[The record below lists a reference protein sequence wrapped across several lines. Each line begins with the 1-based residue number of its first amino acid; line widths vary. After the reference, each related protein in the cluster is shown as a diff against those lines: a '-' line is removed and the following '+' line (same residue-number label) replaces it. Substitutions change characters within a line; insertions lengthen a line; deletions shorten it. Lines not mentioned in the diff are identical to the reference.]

1 MTTLINNELNNNMEG
16 RKVAIK
22 ATQPTRR
29 GIDPLA
35 GLDRDVHAKLC
46 KTLTRGLYS
55 LVPVY
60 RMVTIFG
67 YKDLDGELA
76 VKMYD
81 VTGGN
86 SPVARE
92 FLPEEKV
99 IKTINVVNLDSDG
112 KISGYRTITTGVKN
126 DKNTEYVYTDQLVLI
141 KFDMDESSQE
151 SREIAAEIYDEVI
164 SKGISITGD
173 NKIFVGE
180 KENAEKVDVLVATPS
195 NERNKQLLATNV
207 EANIAWERLEKIG
220 GHAISKKLAEGMP
233 LSKFNKLAKRLGIF
247 ATPAIPFAKVG
258 NDKFGMLLVDTEILG
273 NFDFNKEMTD
283 ILAAIGVDID
293 NNQFDGIC
301 WFSNNFMLE
310 GIKNLGV
317 KYLNAR
323 QAGMFAP
330 QNRTEALY
338 SKCLA
343 DVVGSL
349 IIKRIQKVLESRLPK
364 EALKVIGNP
373 NEIGLIVDTNG
384 AKLLDLDFEFDAD
397 GVMVYLLDLAKGTK
411 SGTDNQLS
419 YKLGTMNLEAT
430 IEAYKKLGAKDMK
443 EFNDSFA
450 DVATGL
456 LDSRMDVNKLLVN
469 IAKNNP
475 ESYLAS
481 QVFRDKYIIADIAKD
496 AVVKHEA
503 AYRRGRVAV
512 DSLFQRAMFDCST
525 LITNGAIQGLLGVDS
540 RGCIECFSND
550 ILDEK
555 REEIEAIENDSNLTA
570 YQKKAK
576 LDELL
581 TAFVIKHPA
590 PGMEEIQLV
599 RFKTVNEIKLS
610 LAELYRA
617 GTITQE
623 DVDLLFQ
630 YFYFTSYGVIK
641 IAPSNVLKHKL
652 AGMDT
657 DFDGVKVVFEPSLV
671 AIVVDFYLNRKESI
685 ANHTGRVDVTY
696 GGVVPYIDCD
706 KKATDYLRESIENKN
721 KKLEIKDTN
730 FTMGSWADAFNNM

>member
-1 MTTLINNELNNNMEG
+1 MTKTINNNNMEE
-16 RKVAIK
+16 RREAIK
-22 ATQPTRR
+22 ATQPKRK

-46 KTLTRGLYS
+46 KTLTKGLYN
-55 LVPVY
+55 LVPIY
-60 RMVTIFG
+60 RMISIFG
-67 YKDLDGELA
+67 YKDLNGELS

-99 IKTINVVNLDSDG
+99 VKTINIVSLDSAG
-112 KISGYRTITTGVKN
+112 NISGSRNVTTGVKN
-126 DKNTEYVYTDQLVLI
+126 DKNTEYIYTDQLILI

-164 SKGISITGD
+164 SKGISITKD
-173 NKIFVGE
+173 NKVFVGE
-180 KENAEKVDVLVATPS
+180 RENAEKVDVLVATPS

-207 EANIAWERLEKIG
+207 QADIAWERLEKIG

-258 NDKFGMLLVDTEILG
+258 NEKFGILLVNTEILG
-273 NFDFNKEMTD
+273 DFDFNKEMAD
-283 ILAAIGVDID
+283 ILASIGVDID

-317 KYLNAR
+317 KHLNAR

-330 QNRTEALY
+330 QNRAEALY

-343 DVVGSL
+343 DVVSMP
-349 IIKRIQKVLESRLPK
+349 IIKRLKEVLESRLPK
-364 EALKVIGNP
+364 EALKVVGNP
-373 NEIGLIVDTNG
+373 NEIGLIIDTNG
-384 AKLLDLDFEFDAD
+384 AKLLDLDFEFNAE
-397 GVMVYLLDLAKGTK
+397 GIMVYLLDLAKGTK

-430 IEAYKKLGAKDMK
+430 MKAYKELAAKDMK

-475 ESYLAS
+475 QSYLAS

-496 AVVKHEA
+496 GVVKHEA

-525 LITNGAIQGLLGVDS
+525 LITNGAVQGVLNVDS
-540 RGCIECFSND
+540 RGCVECFSND

-555 REEIEAIENDSNLTA
+555 REEIEAIEDSNLTA

-581 TAFVIKHPA
+581 TAFIIKHPA

-610 LAELYRA
+610 LAELYKA
-617 GTITQE
+617 GTITKE

-671 AIVVDFYLNRKESI
+671 AIVVDFYLNRKEAI

-706 KKATDYLRESIENKN
+706 KKATDYLRQCIENKN

-730 FTMGSWADAFNNM
+730 STMGSWADAFNNM

>member
-1 MTTLINNELNNNMEG
+1 MTTTINNNNMEE
-16 RKVAIK
+16 RRVAIK
-22 ATQPTRR
+22 ATQPKRK

-46 KTLTRGLYS
+46 KTLTKGLYN
-55 LVPVY
+55 LVPIY
-60 RMVTIFG
+60 RMISIFG
-67 YKDLDGELA
+67 YKDLDGELS

-92 FLPEEKV
+92 FLPEEKI
-99 IKTINVVNLDSDG
+99 IKTINIVNLDSDG
-112 KISGYRTITTGVKN
+112 KISGYRNVTTGVKN
-126 DKNTEYVYTDQLVLI
+126 DKNIEYVYTDQLILI
-141 KFDMDESSQE
+141 KFDMEEYSQE
-151 SREIAAEIYDEVI
+151 SREIAAEIYDAVI
-164 SKGISITGD
+164 SKGISITD
-173 NKIFVGE
+173 NKVFVGE
-180 KENAEKVDVLVATPS
+180 RENAEKVDVLVATPS

-207 EANIAWERLEKIG
+207 QADIAWERLEKIG

-247 ATPAIPFAKVG
+247 ATPAIPFARVG
-258 NDKFGMLLVDTEILG
+258 NEKFGMLLVDTEILG
-273 NFDFNKEMTD
+273 DFDFNKEMTD
-283 ILAAIGVDID
+283 ILASIGVDID

-301 WFSNNFMLE
+301 WLSNNFMLE

-317 KYLNAR
+317 KHLNAR

-330 QNRTEALY
+330 QNRAEALY

-343 DVVGSL
+343 DVVSMP
-349 IIKRIQKVLESRLPK
+349 IIKRLKEVLESRLPK
-364 EALKVIGNP
+364 EALKVVGNP

-384 AKLLDLDFEFDAD
+384 AKLLDLDFEFNAE
-397 GVMVYLLDLAKGTK
+397 GIMVYLLDLAKGTR
-411 SGTDNQLS
+411 SGIDNQLS
-419 YKLGTMNLEAT
+419 YKLGTMNLKAT
-430 IEAYKKLGAKDMK
+430 LAAYKKLAAKDMK

-456 LDSRMDVNKLLVN
+456 LDTKIDVNKLLVN

-475 ESYLAS
+475 QSYLAS
-481 QVFRDKYIIADIAKD
+481 QVFRDKYIIADIARD

-525 LITNGAIQGLLGVDS
+525 LITNGAVQGVLNVDS

-581 TAFVIKHPA
+581 TAFIIKHPA

-610 LAELYRA
+610 LAELYKA
-617 GTITQE
+617 GTITKE

-671 AIVVDFYLNRKESI
+671 AIVVDFYLDRKESI

-706 KKATDYLRESIENKN
+706 KKATDYLKQTIENKN
-721 KKLEIKDTN
+721 KKAEINTN
-730 FTMGSWADAFNNM
+730 STMGSWAEIFN

>member
-1 MTTLINNELNNNMEG
+1 MTTTINNNNMEE
-16 RKVAIK
+16 RRVAIK
-22 ATQPTRR
+22 ATQPKRK

-46 KTLTRGLYS
+46 KTLTKGLYN
-55 LVPVY
+55 LVPIY
-60 RMVTIFG
+60 RMISIFG
-67 YKDLDGELA
+67 YKDLDGELS

-92 FLPEEKV
+92 FLPEEKI
-99 IKTINVVNLDSDG
+99 IKTINIVNLDSDG
-112 KISGYRTITTGVKN
+112 KISGYRNVTTGVKN
-126 DKNTEYVYTDQLVLI
+126 DKNIEYVYTDQLILI
-141 KFDMDESSQE
+141 KFDMEEYSQE
-151 SREIAAEIYDEVI
+151 SREIAAEIYDAVI
-164 SKGISITGD
+164 SKGISITD
-173 NKIFVGE
+173 NKVFVGE
-180 KENAEKVDVLVATPS
+180 RENAEKVDVLVATPS

-207 EANIAWERLEKIG
+207 QADIAWERLEKIG

-247 ATPAIPFAKVG
+247 ATPAIPFARVG
-258 NDKFGMLLVDTEILG
+258 NEKFGMLLVDTEILG
-273 NFDFNKEMTD
+273 DFDFNKEMTD
-283 ILAAIGVDID
+283 ILASIGVDID

-301 WFSNNFMLE
+301 WLSNNFMLE

-317 KYLNAR
+317 KHLNAR

-330 QNRTEALY
+330 QNRAEALY

-343 DVVGSL
+343 DVVSMP
-349 IIKRIQKVLESRLPK
+349 IIKRLKEVLESRLPK
-364 EALKVIGNP
+364 EALKVVGNP

-384 AKLLDLDFEFDAD
+384 AKLLDLDFEFNAE
-397 GVMVYLLDLAKGTK
+397 GIMVYLLDLAKGTK

-430 IEAYKKLGAKDMK
+430 MKAYKELAAKDMK

-456 LDSRMDVNKLLVN
+456 LDSKMDVNKLLVN

-475 ESYLAS
+475 QSYLAS

-496 AVVKHEA
+496 GVVKHEA

-525 LITNGAIQGLLGVDS
+525 LITNGAVQGVLNVDS

-555 REEIEAIENDSNLTA
+555 REEIEAIENSNLAA

-581 TAFVIKHPA
+581 TAFIIKHPA

-610 LAELYRA
+610 LAELYKA
-617 GTITQE
+617 GTITKE

-671 AIVVDFYLNRKESI
+671 AIVVDFYLDRKESI

-706 KKATDYLRESIENKN
+706 KKATDYLKQTIENKN
-721 KKLEIKDTN
+721 KKAEINTN
-730 FTMGSWADAFNNM
+730 STMGSWAEIFN

>member
-1 MTTLINNELNNNMEG
+1 MTTTINNNNMEE
-16 RKVAIK
+16 RRVAIK
-22 ATQPTRR
+22 ATQPKRK

-46 KTLTRGLYS
+46 KTLTKGLYN
-55 LVPVY
+55 LVPIY
-60 RMVTIFG
+60 RMISIFG
-67 YKDLDGELA
+67 YKDLDGELS

-92 FLPEEKV
+92 FLPEEKI
-99 IKTINVVNLDSDG
+99 IKTINIVNLDSDG
-112 KISGYRTITTGVKN
+112 KISGYRNVTTGVKN
-126 DKNTEYVYTDQLVLI
+126 DKNIEYVYTDQLILI
-141 KFDMDESSQE
+141 KFDMEEYSQE
-151 SREIAAEIYDEVI
+151 SREIAAEIYDAVI
-164 SKGISITGD
+164 SKGISITD
-173 NKIFVGE
+173 NKVFVGE
-180 KENAEKVDVLVATPS
+180 RENAEKVDVLVATPS

-207 EANIAWERLEKIG
+207 QADIAWERLEKIG

-247 ATPAIPFAKVG
+247 ATPAIPFARVG
-258 NDKFGMLLVDTEILG
+258 NEKFGMLLVDTEILG
-273 NFDFNKEMTD
+273 DFDFNKEMTD
-283 ILAAIGVDID
+283 ILASIGVDID

-301 WFSNNFMLE
+301 WLSNNFMLE

-317 KYLNAR
+317 KHLNAR

-330 QNRTEALY
+330 QNRAEALY

-343 DVVGSL
+343 DVVSMP
-349 IIKRIQKVLESRLPK
+349 IIKRLKEVLESRLPK
-364 EALKVIGNP
+364 EALKVVGNP

-384 AKLLDLDFEFDAD
+384 AKLLDLDFEFNAE
-397 GVMVYLLDLAKGTK
+397 GIMVYLLDLAKGTK

-430 IEAYKKLGAKDMK
+430 MKAYKELAAKDMK

-456 LDSRMDVNKLLVN
+456 LDSKMDVNKLLVN

-475 ESYLAS
+475 QSYLAS

-496 AVVKHEA
+496 GVVKHEA

-525 LITNGAIQGLLGVDS
+525 LITNGAVQGVLNVDS

-555 REEIEAIENDSNLTA
+555 REEIEAIENSNLAA

-581 TAFVIKHPA
+581 TAFIIKHPA

-610 LAELYRA
+610 LAELYKA

-671 AIVVDFYLNRKESI
+671 AIVVHFYLDRKESI

-706 KKATDYLRESIENKN
+706 KKATDLLKAGFENKN
-721 KKLEIKDTN
+721 KKFEIKDTN
-730 FTMGSWADAFNNM
+730 STMGSWADAFNNM

>member
-1 MTTLINNELNNNMEG
+1 MTTTINNNNMEE
-16 RKVAIK
+16 RRVAIK
-22 ATQPTRR
+22 ATQPKRK

-60 RMVTIFG
+60 RMISIYG

-92 FLPEEKV
+92 FLPEEKI
-99 IKTINVVNLDSDG
+99 IKTINIVNLDSDG
-112 KISGYRTITTGVKN
+112 KISGYRNVTTGVKN
-126 DKNTEYVYTDQLVLI
+126 DKNIEYVYTDQLILI
-141 KFDMDESSQE
+141 KFDMEEYSQE
-151 SREIAAEIYDEVI
+151 SREIAAEIYDAVI
-164 SKGISITGD
+164 SKGISITD
-173 NKIFVGE
+173 NKVFVGE
-180 KENAEKVDVLVATPS
+180 RENAEKVDVLVATPS

-207 EANIAWERLEKIG
+207 QADIAWERLEKIG

-247 ATPAIPFAKVG
+247 ATPAIPFARVG
-258 NDKFGMLLVDTEILG
+258 NEKFGMLLVDTEILG
-273 NFDFNKEMTD
+273 DFDFNKEMTD
-283 ILAAIGVDID
+283 ILASIGVDID

-301 WFSNNFMLE
+301 WLSNNFMLE

-317 KYLNAR
+317 KHLNAR

-330 QNRTEALY
+330 QNRAEALY

-343 DVVGSL
+343 DVVSMP
-349 IIKRIQKVLESRLPK
+349 IIKRLKEVLESRLPK
-364 EALKVIGNP
+364 EALKVVGNP

-384 AKLLDLDFEFDAD
+384 AKLLDLDFEFNAE
-397 GVMVYLLDLAKGTK
+397 GIMVYLLDLAKGTR
-411 SGTDNQLS
+411 SGIDNQLS
-419 YKLGTMNLEAT
+419 YKLGTMNLKAT
-430 IEAYKKLGAKDMK
+430 LAAYKKLAAKDMK

-456 LDSRMDVNKLLVN
+456 LDTKIDVNKLLVN

-475 ESYLAS
+475 QSYLAS
-481 QVFRDKYIIADIAKD
+481 QVFRDKYIIADIARD

-525 LITNGAIQGLLGVDS
+525 LITNGAVQGVLNVDS

-555 REEIEAIENDSNLTA
+555 REEIEAIENSNLAA

-581 TAFVIKHPA
+581 TAFIIKHPA

-610 LAELYRA
+610 LAELYKA
-617 GTITQE
+617 GTITKE

-641 IAPSNVLKHKL
+641 MAPSNVLKHKL

-671 AIVVDFYLNRKESI
+671 AIVVDFYLDRKESI

-706 KKATDYLRESIENKN
+706 KKATDYLKQTIENKN
-721 KKLEIKDTN
+721 KKAEINTN
-730 FTMGSWADAFNNM
+730 STMGSWAEIFN

>member
-1 MTTLINNELNNNMEG
+1 MTTTINNNNMEE
-16 RKVAIK
+16 RRVAIK
-22 ATQPTRR
+22 ATQPKRK

-60 RMVTIFG
+60 RMISIYG

-92 FLPEEKV
+92 FLPEEKI
-99 IKTINVVNLDSDG
+99 IKTINIVNLDSDG
-112 KISGYRTITTGVKN
+112 KISGYRNVTTGVKN
-126 DKNTEYVYTDQLVLI
+126 DKNIEYVYTDQLILI
-141 KFDMDESSQE
+141 KFDMEEYSQE
-151 SREIAAEIYDEVI
+151 SREIAAEIYDAVI
-164 SKGISITGD
+164 SKGISITD
-173 NKIFVGE
+173 NKVFVGE
-180 KENAEKVDVLVATPS
+180 RENAEKVDVLVATPS

-207 EANIAWERLEKIG
+207 QADIAWERLEKIG

-247 ATPAIPFAKVG
+247 ATPAIPFARVG
-258 NDKFGMLLVDTEILG
+258 NEKFGMLLVDTEILG
-273 NFDFNKEMTD
+273 DFDFNKEMTD
-283 ILAAIGVDID
+283 ILASIGVDID

-301 WFSNNFMLE
+301 WLSNNFMLE

-317 KYLNAR
+317 KHLNAR

-330 QNRTEALY
+330 QNRAEALY

-343 DVVGSL
+343 DVVSMP
-349 IIKRIQKVLESRLPK
+349 IIKRLKEVLESRLPK
-364 EALKVIGNP
+364 EALKVVGNP

-384 AKLLDLDFEFDAD
+384 AKLLDLDFEFNAE
-397 GVMVYLLDLAKGTK
+397 GIMVYLLDLAKGTK

-430 IEAYKKLGAKDMK
+430 MKAYKELAAKDMK

-456 LDSRMDVNKLLVN
+456 LDSKMDVNKLLVN

-475 ESYLAS
+475 QSYLAS

-496 AVVKHEA
+496 GVVKHEA

-525 LITNGAIQGLLGVDS
+525 LITNGAVQGVLNVDS

-555 REEIEAIENDSNLTA
+555 REEIEAIENSNLAA

-581 TAFVIKHPA
+581 TAFIIKHPA

-610 LAELYRA
+610 LAELYKA
-617 GTITQE
+617 GTITKE

-641 IAPSNVLKHKL
+641 MAPSNVLKHKL

-671 AIVVDFYLNRKESI
+671 AIVVDFYLDRKESI

-706 KKATDYLRESIENKN
+706 KKATDYLKQTIENKN
-721 KKLEIKDTN
+721 KKAEINTN
-730 FTMGSWADAFNNM
+730 STMGSWAEIFN

>member
-1 MTTLINNELNNNMEG
+1 MTTTINNNNMEE
-16 RKVAIK
+16 RRVAIK
-22 ATQPTRR
+22 ATQPKRK

-46 KTLTRGLYS
+46 KTLTKGLYN
-55 LVPVY
+55 LVPIY
-60 RMVTIFG
+60 RMISIFG
-67 YKDLDGELA
+67 YKDLDGELS

-92 FLPEEKV
+92 FLPEEKI
-99 IKTINVVNLDSDG
+99 IKTINIVNLDSDG
-112 KISGYRTITTGVKN
+112 KISGYRNVTTGVKN
-126 DKNTEYVYTDQLVLI
+126 DKNIEYVYTDQLILI
-141 KFDMDESSQE
+141 KFDMEEYSQE
-151 SREIAAEIYDEVI
+151 SREIAAEIYDAVI
-164 SKGISITGD
+164 SKGISITD
-173 NKIFVGE
+173 NKVFVGE
-180 KENAEKVDVLVATPS
+180 RENAEKVDVLVATPS

-207 EANIAWERLEKIG
+207 QADIAWERLEKIG

-247 ATPAIPFAKVG
+247 ATPAIPFARVG
-258 NDKFGMLLVDTEILG
+258 NEKFGMLLVDTEILG
-273 NFDFNKEMTD
+273 DFDFNKEMTD
-283 ILAAIGVDID
+283 ILASIGVDID

-301 WFSNNFMLE
+301 WLSNNFMLE

-317 KYLNAR
+317 KHLNAR

-330 QNRTEALY
+330 QNRAEALY

-343 DVVGSL
+343 DVVSMP
-349 IIKRIQKVLESRLPK
+349 IIKRLKEVLESRLPK
-364 EALKVIGNP
+364 EALKVVGNP

-384 AKLLDLDFEFDAD
+384 AKLLDLDFEFNAE
-397 GVMVYLLDLAKGTK
+397 GIMVYLLDLAKGTK

-430 IEAYKKLGAKDMK
+430 MKAYKELAAKDMK

-456 LDSRMDVNKLLVN
+456 LDSKMDVNKLLVN

-475 ESYLAS
+475 QSYLAS

-496 AVVKHEA
+496 GVVKHEA

-525 LITNGAIQGLLGVDS
+525 LITNGAVQGVLNVDS

-555 REEIEAIENDSNLTA
+555 REEIEAIENSNLAA

-581 TAFVIKHPA
+581 TAFIIKHPA

-610 LAELYRA
+610 LAELYKA
-617 GTITQE
+617 GTITKE

-641 IAPSNVLKHKL
+641 MAPSNVLKHKL

-671 AIVVDFYLNRKESI
+671 AIVVDFYLDRKESI

-706 KKATDYLRESIENKN
+706 KKATDYLKQTIENKN
-721 KKLEIKDTN
+721 KKAEINTN
-730 FTMGSWADAFNNM
+730 STMGSWAEIFN

>member
-1 MTTLINNELNNNMEG
+1 MTTTINNNNMEE
-16 RKVAIK
+16 RRVAIK
-22 ATQPTRR
+22 ATQPKRK

-46 KTLTRGLYS
+46 KTLTKGLYN
-55 LVPVY
+55 LVPIY
-60 RMVTIFG
+60 RMISIFG
-67 YKDLDGELA
+67 YKDLDGELS

-92 FLPEEKV
+92 FLPEEK
-99 IKTINVVNLDSDG
+99 IMKTINVVNLDSDG
-112 KISGYRTITTGVKN
+112 KVSGYRTITTGVKN
-126 DKNTEYVYTDQLVLI
+126 DKNTEYIYTDQLILI

-164 SKGISITGD
+164 SKGISITKD
-173 NKIFVGE
+173 NKVFVGE
-180 KENAEKVDVLVATPS
+180 RENAEKVDVLVATPS

-207 EANIAWERLEKIG
+207 QADIAWERLEKIG

-258 NDKFGMLLVDTEILG
+258 NEKFGMLLVNTEILG
-273 NFDFNKEMTD
+273 DFDFNKEMAD
-283 ILAAIGVDID
+283 ILASIGIDID

-317 KYLNAR
+317 KHLNAR

-330 QNRTEALY
+330 QNRAEALY

-343 DVVGSL
+343 DVVSMP
-349 IIKRIQKVLESRLPK
+349 IIKRIKKVLEVRLPK

-373 NEIGLIVDTNG
+373 NEIGLIIDTNG
-384 AKLLDLDFEFDAD
+384 AKLLDLDFEFNAE
-397 GVMVYLLDLAKGTK
+397 GIMVYLLDLAKGTK

-430 IEAYKKLGAKDMK
+430 MKAYKELAAKDMK

-456 LDSRMDVNKLLVN
+456 LDSKMDVNKLLVN

-475 ESYLAS
+475 QSYLAS
-481 QVFRDKYIIADIAKD
+481 QVFRDKYIIADIARD

-525 LITNGAIQGLLGVDS
+525 LITNGAVQGVLNVDS

-555 REEIEAIENDSNLTA
+555 REEIEAIENANLTA

-581 TAFVIKHPA
+581 TAFIIKHPA

-610 LAELYRA
+610 LAELYKA
-617 GTITQE
+617 GTITKE

-671 AIVVDFYLNRKESI
+671 AIVVHFYLDRKESI

-706 KKATDYLRESIENKN
+706 KKATDLLKAGFENKN
-721 KKLEIKDTN
+721 KKFEIKDTN
-730 FTMGSWADAFNNM
+730 STMGSWADAFNNM

>member
-1 MTTLINNELNNNMEG
+1 MTTTINNNNMEE
-16 RKVAIK
+16 RRVAIK
-22 ATQPTRR
+22 ATQPKRK

-46 KTLTRGLYS
+46 KTLTKGLYN
-55 LVPVY
+55 LVPIY
-60 RMVTIFG
+60 RMISIFG
-67 YKDLDGELA
+67 YKDLDGELS
-76 VKMYD
+76 VKIYD

-99 IKTINVVNLDSDG
+99 VKTINIVSLDSAG
-112 KISGYRTITTGVKN
+112 NISGSRNVTTGVKN
-126 DKNTEYVYTDQLVLI
+126 DKNTEYIYTDQLILI

-164 SKGISITGD
+164 SKGISITED
-173 NKIFVGE
+173 NKVFVGE
-180 KENAEKVDVLVATPS
+180 RENAEKVDVLVATPS

-220 GHAISKKLAEGMP
+220 GKAISKKLAEGMP

-258 NDKFGMLLVDTEILG
+258 NDKFGMLLVNTEILG
-273 NFDFNKEMTD
+273 DFDFNKEMAD
-283 ILAAIGVDID
+283 ILASIGVDID

-317 KYLNAR
+317 KHLNAR

-330 QNRTEALY
+330 QNRAEALY

-343 DVVGSL
+343 DVVSMP
-349 IIKRIQKVLESRLPK
+349 IIKRLKEVLESRLPK
-364 EALKVIGNP
+364 EALKVVGNP
-373 NEIGLIVDTNG
+373 NEIGLIIDTNG
-384 AKLLDLDFEFDAD
+384 AKLLDLDFEFNAE
-397 GVMVYLLDLAKGTK
+397 GIMVYLLDLAKGTK

-430 IEAYKKLGAKDMK
+430 MKAYKELAAKDMK

-456 LDSRMDVNKLLVN
+456 LDSKMDVNKLLVN

-475 ESYLAS
+475 QSYLAS

-496 AVVKHEA
+496 GVVKHEA

-525 LITNGAIQGLLGVDS
+525 LITNGAVQGVLGVDS

-555 REEIEAIENDSNLTA
+555 KEEIEAIENSNLTA

-581 TAFVIKHPA
+581 TAFIIKHPA

-610 LAELYRA
+610 LAELYKA
-617 GTITQE
+617 GTITKE

-671 AIVVDFYLNRKESI
+671 AIVVDFYLDRKESI

-706 KKATDYLRESIENKN
+706 KKATDYLKQSIENKN
-721 KKLEIKDTN
+721 KKFEIKDTN
-730 FTMGSWADAFNNM
+730 STMGSWADAFNNM

>member
-1 MTTLINNELNNNMEG
+1 MTTTINNNNMEE
-16 RKVAIK
+16 RRVAIK
-22 ATQPTRR
+22 ATQPKRK

-46 KTLTRGLYS
+46 KTLTKGLYN
-55 LVPVY
+55 LVPIY
-60 RMVTIFG
+60 RMISIFG
-67 YKDLDGELA
+67 YKDLDGELS

-92 FLPEEKV
+92 FLPEEKI
-99 IKTINVVNLDSDG
+99 IKTINIVNLDSDG
-112 KISGYRTITTGVKN
+112 KISGYRNVTTGVKN
-126 DKNTEYVYTDQLVLI
+126 DKNIEYVYTDQLILI
-141 KFDMDESSQE
+141 KFDMEEYSQE
-151 SREIAAEIYDEVI
+151 SREIAAEIYDAVI
-164 SKGISITGD
+164 SKGISITD
-173 NKIFVGE
+173 NKVFVGE
-180 KENAEKVDVLVATPS
+180 RENAEKVDVLVATPS

-207 EANIAWERLEKIG
+207 QADIAWERLEKIG

-247 ATPAIPFAKVG
+247 ATPAIPFARVG
-258 NDKFGMLLVDTEILG
+258 NEKFGMLLVDTEILG
-273 NFDFNKEMTD
+273 DFDFNKEMTD
-283 ILAAIGVDID
+283 ILASIGVDID

-301 WFSNNFMLE
+301 WLSNNFMLE

-317 KYLNAR
+317 KHLNAR

-330 QNRTEALY
+330 QNRAEALY

-343 DVVGSL
+343 DVVSMP
-349 IIKRIQKVLESRLPK
+349 IIKRLKEVLESRLPK
-364 EALKVIGNP
+364 EALKVVGNP

-384 AKLLDLDFEFDAD
+384 AKLLDLDFEFNAE
-397 GVMVYLLDLAKGTK
+397 GIMVYLLDLAKGTK

-430 IEAYKKLGAKDMK
+430 MKAYKELAAKDMK

-456 LDSRMDVNKLLVN
+456 LDSKMDVNKLLVN

-475 ESYLAS
+475 QSYLAS
-481 QVFRDKYIIADIAKD
+481 QVFRDKYIIADIARD

-525 LITNGAIQGLLGVDS
+525 LITNGAVQGVLNVDS

-555 REEIEAIENDSNLTA
+555 REEIEAIENSNLAA

-581 TAFVIKHPA
+581 TAFIIKHPA

-610 LAELYRA
+610 LAELYKA
-617 GTITQE
+617 GTITKE

-671 AIVVDFYLNRKESI
+671 AIVVHFYLDRKESI

-706 KKATDYLRESIENKN
+706 KKATDLLKAGFENKN
-721 KKLEIKDTN
+721 KKFEIKDTN
-730 FTMGSWADAFNNM
+730 STMGSWADAFNNM

>member
-1 MTTLINNELNNNMEG
+1 MTTTINNNNNMEE
-16 RKVAIK
+16 RRVAIK
-22 ATQPTRR
+22 ATQPKRK

-46 KTLTRGLYS
+46 KTLTKGLYN
-55 LVPVY
+55 LVPIY
-60 RMVTIFG
+60 RMISIFG
-67 YKDLDGELA
+67 YKDLNGELA

-92 FLPEEKV
+92 FLPEEKI
-99 IKTINVVNLDSDG
+99 IKTINIVNLDSDG
-112 KISGYRTITTGVKN
+112 KISGSRNVTTGVKN
-126 DKNTEYVYTDQLVLI
+126 DKNIEYVYTDQLILI

-164 SKGISITGD
+164 SKGISITKD
-173 NKIFVGE
+173 NKVFVGE
-180 KENAEKVDVLVATPS
+180 RENAEKVDVLVATPS

-207 EANIAWERLEKIG
+207 QADIAWERLEKIG
-220 GHAISKKLAEGMP
+220 GKAISKKLAEGMP

-247 ATPAIPFAKVG
+247 ATPAIPFARVG
-258 NDKFGMLLVDTEILG
+258 NEKFGMLLVDTEILG
-273 NFDFNKEMTD
+273 DFDFNKEMTD
-283 ILAAIGVDID
+283 ILASIGIDID

-301 WFSNNFMLE
+301 WLSNNFMLE

-317 KYLNAR
+317 KHLNAR

-330 QNRTEALY
+330 QNRAEALY

-343 DVVGSL
+343 DVVSMP
-349 IIKRIQKVLESRLPK
+349 IIKRIKKVLECRLPK

-373 NEIGLIVDTNG
+373 NEIGLIIDNNG

-430 IEAYKKLGAKDMK
+430 MKAYKELAAKDMK

-456 LDSRMDVNKLLVN
+456 LDSKMDVNKLLVN

-475 ESYLAS
+475 QSYLAS

-496 AVVKHEA
+496 GVVKHEA
-503 AYRRGRVAV
+503 AYRRGRVTV

-525 LITNGAIQGLLGVDS
+525 LITNGAVQGLLGVDS

-550 ILDEK
+550 ILDIK
-555 REEIEAIENDSNLTA
+555 KEEIEAIENANLTA

-581 TAFVIKHPA
+581 TAFIIKHPA

-617 GTITQE
+617 GVITQE

-657 DFDGVKVVFEPSLV
+657 DFDGVKVVFEASLV
-671 AIVVDFYLNRKESI
+671 AIVVDFYLDRKESI

-706 KKATDYLRESIENKN
+706 KKATDYLKQTIENKN
-721 KKLEIKDTN
+721 KKAEINTN
-730 FTMGSWADAFNNM
+730 STMGSWAEIFN

>member
-1 MTTLINNELNNNMEG
+1 MTTTINNNNNNMEE
-16 RKVAIK
+16 RRVAIK
-22 ATQPTRR
+22 ATQPKRK

-46 KTLTRGLYS
+46 KTLTKGLYN

-60 RMVTIFG
+60 RMISIYG
-67 YKDLDGELA
+67 YKDLDGELS

-92 FLPEEKV
+92 FLPEEKI
-99 IKTINVVNLDSDG
+99 IKTINIVNLDSDG
-112 KISGYRTITTGVKN
+112 KISGYRNVTTGVKN
-126 DKNTEYVYTDQLVLI
+126 DKNIEYVYTDQLILI
-141 KFDMDESSQE
+141 KFDMEEYSQE
-151 SREIAAEIYDEVI
+151 SREIAAEIYDAVI
-164 SKGISITGD
+164 SKGISITD
-173 NKIFVGE
+173 NKVFVGE
-180 KENAEKVDVLVATPS
+180 RENAEKVDVLVATPS

-207 EANIAWERLEKIG
+207 QADIAWERLEKIG

-247 ATPAIPFAKVG
+247 ATPAIPFARVG
-258 NDKFGMLLVDTEILG
+258 NEKFGMLLVDTEILG
-273 NFDFNKEMTD
+273 DFDFNKEMTD
-283 ILAAIGVDID
+283 ILASIGVDID

-301 WFSNNFMLE
+301 WLSNNFMLE

-317 KYLNAR
+317 KHLNAR

-330 QNRTEALY
+330 QNRAEALY

-343 DVVGSL
+343 DVVSMP
-349 IIKRIQKVLESRLPK
+349 IIKRLKEVLESRLPK
-364 EALKVIGNP
+364 EALKVVGNP

-384 AKLLDLDFEFDAD
+384 AKLLDLDFEFNAE
-397 GVMVYLLDLAKGTK
+397 GIMVYLLDLAKGTR
-411 SGTDNQLS
+411 SGIDNQLS
-419 YKLGTMNLEAT
+419 YKLGTMNLKAT
-430 IEAYKKLGAKDMK
+430 LAAYKKLAAKDMK

-456 LDSRMDVNKLLVN
+456 LDSKMDVNKLLVN

-475 ESYLAS
+475 QSYLAS
-481 QVFRDKYIIADIAKD
+481 QVFRDKYIIADIARD
-496 AVVKHEA
+496 AVTKHEA
-503 AYRRGRVAV
+503 AYRRGRVTV

-525 LITNGAIQGLLGVDS
+525 LITNGAVQGVLNVDS

-555 REEIEAIENDSNLTA
+555 REEIEAIENSNLAA

-581 TAFVIKHPA
+581 TAFIIKHPA

-617 GTITQE
+617 GIITKE

-657 DFDGVKVVFEPSLV
+657 DFDGLKVVFEPSLV
-671 AIVVDFYLNRKESI
+671 AIVVDFYLNRKEAI

-706 KKATDYLRESIENKN
+706 KKATDYLKQTIENKN
-721 KKLEIKDTN
+721 KKAEINTN
-730 FTMGSWADAFNNM
+730 STMGSWAEIFN

>member
-1 MTTLINNELNNNMEG
+1 MTTTINNNNNMEE
-16 RKVAIK
+16 RRVAIK
-22 ATQPTRR
+22 ATQPKRK

-46 KTLTRGLYS
+46 KTLTKGLYN
-55 LVPVY
+55 LVPIY
-60 RMVTIFG
+60 RMISIFG
-67 YKDLDGELA
+67 YKDLDGELS
-76 VKMYD
+76 VKIYD

-92 FLPEEKV
+92 FLPEEKI
-99 IKTINVVNLDSDG
+99 IKTINIVNLDSDG
-112 KISGYRTITTGVKN
+112 KISGYRNVTTGVKN
-126 DKNTEYVYTDQLVLI
+126 DKNIEYVYTDQLILI
-141 KFDMDESSQE
+141 KFDMEESSQE
-151 SREIAAEIYDEVI
+151 SREIAAEIYDAVI
-164 SKGISITGD
+164 SKGISIID
-173 NKIFVGE
+173 NKVFVGE
-180 KENAEKVDVLVATPS
+180 RENAEKIDVLVATPS

-207 EANIAWERLEKIG
+207 QADIAWERLEKIG
-220 GHAISKKLAEGMP
+220 GKAISKKLAEGMP

-247 ATPAIPFAKVG
+247 ATPAIPFARVG
-258 NDKFGMLLVDTEILG
+258 NEKFGMLLVDTEILG
-273 NFDFNKEMTD
+273 DFDFNKEMTD
-283 ILAAIGVDID
+283 ILASIGIDID

-301 WFSNNFMLE
+301 WLSNNFMLE

-317 KYLNAR
+317 KHLNAR

-330 QNRTEALY
+330 QNRAEALY

-343 DVVGSL
+343 DVVSMP
-349 IIKRIQKVLESRLPK
+349 IIKRLKEVLESRLPK

-373 NEIGLIVDTNG
+373 NEIGLIIDTNG
-384 AKLLDLDFEFDAD
+384 AKLLDLDFEFNAE
-397 GVMVYLLDLAKGTK
+397 GIMVYLLDLAKGTK

-430 IEAYKKLGAKDMK
+430 MKAYKELAAKDMK
-443 EFNDSFA
+443 EFNNSFA

-456 LDSRMDVNKLLVN
+456 LDSKMDVNKLLVN

-475 ESYLAS
+475 QSYLAS
-481 QVFRDKYIIADIAKD
+481 QVFRDKYIVADIAKD
-496 AVVKHEA
+496 GVVKHEA
-503 AYRRGRVAV
+503 AYRRGRIAV
-512 DSLFQRAMFDCST
+512 DSVFQRAMFDCST
-525 LITNGAIQGLLGVDS
+525 LITNGAVQGVLGVDS

-550 ILDEK
+550 ILDIK
-555 REEIEAIENDSNLTA
+555 KEEIEAIENANLTA

-581 TAFVIKHPA
+581 TAFIIKHPA

-671 AIVVDFYLNRKESI
+671 AIVVDFYLDRKESI

-706 KKATDYLRESIENKN
+706 KKATDYLKQSIENKN
-721 KKLEIKDTN
+721 KKFEIKDTN
-730 FTMGSWADAFNNM
+730 STMGSWADAFNNM

>member
-1 MTTLINNELNNNMEG
+1 MTTTINNNNMEE
-16 RKVAIK
+16 RRVAIK
-22 ATQPTRR
+22 ATQPKRK

-46 KTLTRGLYS
+46 KTLTKGLYN
-55 LVPVY
+55 LVPIY
-60 RMVTIFG
+60 RMISIFG
-67 YKDLDGELA
+67 YKDLDGELS

-92 FLPEEKV
+92 FLPEEKI
-99 IKTINVVNLDSDG
+99 IKTINIVNLDSDG
-112 KISGYRTITTGVKN
+112 KISGYRNVTTGVKN
-126 DKNTEYVYTDQLVLI
+126 DKNIEYVYTDQLILI
-141 KFDMDESSQE
+141 KFDMEEYSQE
-151 SREIAAEIYDEVI
+151 SREIAAEIYDAVI
-164 SKGISITGD
+164 SKGISITD
-173 NKIFVGE
+173 NKVFVGE
-180 KENAEKVDVLVATPS
+180 RENAEKVDVLVATPS

-207 EANIAWERLEKIG
+207 QADIAWERLEKIG

-247 ATPAIPFAKVG
+247 ATPAIPFARVG
-258 NDKFGMLLVDTEILG
+258 NEKFGMLLVDTEILG
-273 NFDFNKEMTD
+273 DFDFNKEMTD
-283 ILAAIGVDID
+283 ILASIGVDID

-301 WFSNNFMLE
+301 WLSNNFMLE

-317 KYLNAR
+317 KHLNAR

-330 QNRTEALY
+330 QNRAEALY

-343 DVVGSL
+343 DVVSMP
-349 IIKRIQKVLESRLPK
+349 IIKRLKEVLESRLPK
-364 EALKVIGNP
+364 EALKVVGNP

-384 AKLLDLDFEFDAD
+384 AKLLDLDFEFNAE
-397 GVMVYLLDLAKGTK
+397 GIMVYLLDLAKGTK

-430 IEAYKKLGAKDMK
+430 MKAYKELAAKDMK

-456 LDSRMDVNKLLVN
+456 LDSKMDVNKLLVN

-475 ESYLAS
+475 QSYLAS

-496 AVVKHEA
+496 GVVKHEA

-525 LITNGAIQGLLGVDS
+525 LITNGAVQGVLNVDS

-581 TAFVIKHPA
+581 TAFIIKHPA

-610 LAELYRA
+610 LAELYKA
-617 GTITQE
+617 GTITKE

-641 IAPSNVLKHKL
+641 MAPSNVLKHKL

-671 AIVVDFYLNRKESI
+671 AIVVDFYLDRKESI

-706 KKATDYLRESIENKN
+706 KKATDYLKQTIENKN
-721 KKLEIKDTN
+721 KKAEINTN
-730 FTMGSWADAFNNM
+730 STMGSWAEIFN

>member
-1 MTTLINNELNNNMEG
+1 MTTTINNNNNMEE
-16 RKVAIK
+16 RRVAIK
-22 ATQPTRR
+22 ATQPKRK

-46 KTLTRGLYS
+46 KTLTKGLYN
-55 LVPVY
+55 LVPIY
-60 RMVTIFG
+60 RMISIFG
-67 YKDLDGELA
+67 YKDLDGELS
-76 VKMYD
+76 VKIYD

-92 FLPEEKV
+92 FLPEEKI
-99 IKTINVVNLDSDG
+99 IKTINIVNLDSDG
-112 KISGYRTITTGVKN
+112 KISGYRNVTTGVKN
-126 DKNTEYVYTDQLVLI
+126 DKNIEYVYTDQLILI
-141 KFDMDESSQE
+141 KFDMEESSQE
-151 SREIAAEIYDEVI
+151 SREIAAEIYDAVI
-164 SKGISITGD
+164 SKGISIID
-173 NKIFVGE
+173 NKVFVGE
-180 KENAEKVDVLVATPS
+180 RENAEKIDVLVATPS

-207 EANIAWERLEKIG
+207 QADIAWERLEKIG
-220 GHAISKKLAEGMP
+220 GKAISKKLAEGMP

-247 ATPAIPFAKVG
+247 ATPAIPFARVG
-258 NDKFGMLLVDTEILG
+258 NEKFGMLLVDTEILG
-273 NFDFNKEMTD
+273 DFDFNKEMTD
-283 ILAAIGVDID
+283 ILASIGIDID

-301 WFSNNFMLE
+301 WLSNNFMLE

-317 KYLNAR
+317 KHLNAR

-330 QNRTEALY
+330 QNRAEALY

-343 DVVGSL
+343 DVVSMP
-349 IIKRIQKVLESRLPK
+349 IIKRLKEVLESRLPK

-373 NEIGLIVDTNG
+373 NEIGLIIDTNG
-384 AKLLDLDFEFDAD
+384 AKLLDLDFEFNAE
-397 GVMVYLLDLAKGTK
+397 GIMVYLLDLAKGTK

-430 IEAYKKLGAKDMK
+430 MKAYKELAAKDMK
-443 EFNDSFA
+443 EFNNSFA

-456 LDSRMDVNKLLVN
+456 LDSKMDVNKLLVN

-475 ESYLAS
+475 QSYLAS
-481 QVFRDKYIIADIAKD
+481 QVFRDKYIVADIAKD
-496 AVVKHEA
+496 GVVKHEA
-503 AYRRGRVAV
+503 AYRRGRIAV
-512 DSLFQRAMFDCST
+512 DSVFQRAMFDCST
-525 LITNGAIQGLLGVDS
+525 LITNGAVQGVLGVDS

-550 ILDEK
+550 ILDIK
-555 REEIEAIENDSNLTA
+555 KEEIEAIENANLTA

-581 TAFVIKHPA
+581 TAFIIKHPA

-617 GTITQE
+617 GIITQE

-671 AIVVDFYLNRKESI
+671 AIVVDFYLNRKEAI

-721 KKLEIKDTN
+721 KKSEIKDTN
-730 FTMGSWADAFNNM
+730 STMGSWADAFNNM